1 MHVLLEL
8 ILSIVAFF
16 IIMMAISWIVDV
28 VPERCAWIAEI
39 ATWIFYAV
47 VIFVLA
53 LYALVG
59 KWWAISGLMLFV
71 VSSLYD
77 LYERRNDLRQ
87 WLTHRLSLEEHLGV
101 SDVGQS
107 GQDDTRL

>member
-1 MHVLLEL
+1 MHALLEL

-28 VPERCAWIAEI
+28 VPERWAWIAEI

-47 VIFVLA
+47 VILLLA

-59 KWWAISGLMLFV
+59 KWWAIGGLMLFV

-87 WLTHRLSLEEHLGV
+87 WLTHRLAVDQKSAESE
-101 SDVGQS
+101 
-107 GQDDTRL
+107 